1 MESLSNLFRQLKEL
15 FLRLDTPRRWAVG
28 LAGAVV
34 LAGIAASIVWGQ
46 RDDYRILY
54 GRMDPAEAS
63 KVVTA
68 LEEQRVPFRLEAEGT
83 AIYVPADR
91 VHRVRLQ
98 LAGKGLPKSDGTG
111 FEIFDKPTFGLS
123 DFIQR
128 ANYLR
133 AIQGELARTI
143 SQIEGVSSARVMVV
157 IPESRLVIDAQRK
170 ATASVFVS
178 LRYPGALA
186 NQGINAIRFLVS
198 NAIEGLNPKD
208 VTVVDNHGNVLF
220 DPAEEGAK
228 GSGSASFLQQRKEF
242 ERYLTEKLRSMLESV
257 LGPGQAVVRVA
268 AELEQDAVTRSD
280 EVFDPNRTVPRS
292 MTLKEDTTDNLTQ
305 ASGGVAGIAANAST
319 NLPTSPST
327 NGIIGNRQTRRDLT
341 EEYAVSRT
349 LSNVVQQAGGIKRVS
364 AGVFV
369 NARMEGSGASRKAV
383 PRGPEDLAKLKR
395 AVEHALGAQLL
406 QGSKGTEV
414 VLEEIEFTEPAAQEA
429 DGPAKRLE
437 QMGRWMPIVRPV
449 LALLAAV
456 VALVLFARR
465 FRPYREYSLDGVP
478 VGAVLSESSKTPVGP
493 EPAQAEPPVA
503 REPVQ
508 QPMTPEKPRQ
518 ADVVTDFDLDA
529 DRPGR
534 VTVEVLRDM
543 VRQNPEKLS
552 EAARAWLAGRAENRK
567 E

>member
-15 FLRLDTPRRWAVG
+15 FLGLDGPRRWTVG
-28 LAGAVV
+28 LAGAAI
-34 LAGIAASIVWGQ
+34 LAGIVVSVVWGQ
-46 RDDYRILY
+46 RDEYRILY
-54 GRMDPAEAS
+54 GRMDPAEAA
-63 KVVTA
+63 KVVSA
-68 LEEQRVPFRLEAEGT
+68 LEEQRIPFRLEAEGT
-83 AIYVPADR
+83 AVHVPADR

-98 LAGKGLPKSDGTG
+98 LAAKGLPKSDGTG

-143 SQIEGVSSARVMVV
+143 SQIEGVASARVMVV

-178 LRYPGALA
+178 LRYSGALA

-220 DPAEEGAK
+220 DPVEEGSK
-228 GSGSASFLQQRKEF
+228 GGGSTSFLQQRKEI

-280 EVFDPNRTVPRS
+280 EVFDPSRTVPRS
-292 MTLKEDTTDNLTQ
+292 MTLKEDSTDNLTQ
-305 ASGGVAGIAANAST
+305 ASGGLAGVAANSNT
-319 NLPTSPST
+319 NLSSTPST
-327 NGIIGNRQTRRDLT
+327 NGLSGTRQTRRDLT

-364 AGVFV
+364 AAVFV
-369 NARMEGSGASRKAV
+369 NARMEGSGASRKAS
-383 PRGPEDLAKLKR
+383 PRGPEELAKLKR
-395 AVEHALGAQLL
+395 AVEHALGAQLVEAA
-406 QGSKGTEV
+406 KGTEV
-414 VLEEIEFTEPAAQEA
+414 VLEEIQFSEPAVPEA
-429 DGPAKRLE
+429 DGPVQRLE
-437 QMGRWMPIVRPV
+437 QIGRWMPLIRPI
-449 LALLAAV
+449 LALAVALAAV
-456 VALVLFARR
+456 VLFIRR
-465 FRPYREYSLDGVP
+465 FRSYREYSLQGVP
-478 VGAVLSESSKTPVGP
+478 VGAVLSESDRS
-493 EPAQAEPPVA
+493 QSN
-503 REPVQ
+503 
-508 QPMTPEKPRQ
+508 PEKAPSSSSVAPQVPTMPVVPERPAQ
-518 ADVVTDFDLDA
+518 ADVVKDFDLDA
-529 DRPGR
+529 DRPDR
-534 VTVEVLRDM
+534 VTVEVLRDL
-543 VRQNPEKLS
+543 VRQNPEKMS